1 MELFMSGW
9 ILALATNYLRG
20 IDTGVWMPLV
30 VVACDAL
37 SMVLMIAGLHQ
48 IAGLHK
54 KYKTAKTVTVFALI
68 SSLGL
73 LAVLIFAGQSIVLW
87 MAVAASVLTIASDTL
102 FLVLTGLF
110 VTGTADLVE
119 HRGDEQAA
127 RKLGYRWTL
136 FLTFGVLYVLMQAIA
151 VLLVNQGLAA
161 LTYVVLAVGA
171 PVLVAGLLIVTQV
184 YRTSPLQEFQGIN

>member
-73 LAVLIFAGQSIVLW
+73 LAVLIFAGQGIVLW
-87 MAVAASVLTIASDTL
+87 MAIAAPVLTIASDTL

-136 FLTFGVLYVLMQAIA
+136 FLTFGVLYVLKIGRAH
-151 VLLVNQGLAA
+151 V
-161 LTYVVLAVGA
+161 
-171 PVLVAGLLIVTQV
+171 
-184 YRTSPLQEFQGIN
+184 